1 MINTLLVELLSRTIE
16 FLQPNPGTE
25 KNNRNQRSTATVLG
39 RTVGK
44 HEIAI
49 GASVT
54 PECVC
59 PLTADR
65 AKLSV
70 LNTMSRIRGR
80 ERPVGYPQTEG
91 MLGDCM
97 LHYGQE
103 LGAASEFGTVENGCM
118 LACLMLFLGSCFF
131 LPPPLRC
138 LLVFLLFVPVAHPP
152 PLHWFDQ
159 LLVSWSVL

>member
-118 LACLMLFLGSCFF
+118 LACLMLFLGSFITVLGF
-131 LPPPLRC
+131 AVLLL
-138 LLVFLLFVPVAHPP
+138 LLVGPFYCP
-152 PLHWFDQ
+152 
-159 LLVSWSVL
+159 SSNWSSGSSYSSAGWSHI